1 MEALF
6 ANGFP
11 NGGNINASEYFTRLN
26 NLLSNIELILKKC
39 SKKYRDKCEVEN
51 LYTDLMVINLCFK
64 KIFKKTKYKYLVY
77 YYYINFFNFFFCKL

>member
-1 MEALF
+1 MEALY

-64 KIFKKTKYKYLVY
+64 K
-77 YYYINFFNFFFCKL
+77 N